1 MMKTIQKL
9 LALIALAFMAAFII
23 AVIWLTVSG
32 TRQDNPFP
40 VYGTLSGFLFF
51 GLAALIL
58 RWADNKIKEKKQAQA
73 DQPEK
78 KDQ

>member
-9 LALIALAFMAAFII
+9 LALISLAFMAAFII
-23 AVIWLTVSG
+23 AVIWLTVAG
-32 TRQDNPFP
+32 NRQDNSFL

-58 RWADNKIKEKKQAQA
+58 RWADNRMKEKKQAEAGQNEC
-73 DQPEK
+73 QK
-78 KDQ
+78 K